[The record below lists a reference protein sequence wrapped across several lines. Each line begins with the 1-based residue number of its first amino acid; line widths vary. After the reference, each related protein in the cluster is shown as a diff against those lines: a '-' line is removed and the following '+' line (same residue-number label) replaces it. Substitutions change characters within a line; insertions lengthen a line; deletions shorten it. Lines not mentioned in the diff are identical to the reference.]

1 MLTATTTAPARRTA
15 GRCAHR
21 MRGLAATA
29 ARHVAVDLSP
39 QAVEQ
44 IAIRV
49 AQLLRHER
57 PQSGPSATPTWMT
70 AKELAHHLKLNPAW
84 VYEHAEELGAIRTG
98 DGPKARMRFDLHTA
112 TQALR
117 RHQKQSTP
125 VPASGSPRRRPQR
138 PGVYPA
144 DTPLLQVRNPY
155 ARGVRA
161 CRFASHTPVSIR

>member
-1 MLTATTTAPARRTA
+1 MLTATTTTPARRTA

-49 AQLLRHER
+49 AQLLRRDQVQRET
-57 PQSGPSATPTWMT
+57 SAAPSWMT

-117 RHQKQSTP
+117 RHRKQPAT
-125 VPASGSPRRRPQR
+125 PASGGPARTPTPAAYPAGAPLLEVRRRQIRGVRSCLSPRRGRI
-138 PGVYPA
+138 GV
-144 DTPLLQVRNPY
+144 
-155 ARGVRA
+155 
-161 CRFASHTPVSIR
+161 I

>member
-1 MLTATTTAPARRTA
+1 MLTATTATPARRTA

-57 PQSGPSATPTWMT
+57 ARSEPSTAPTWMT

-98 DGPKARMRFDLHTA
+98 DGPKARMRFDPQTA
-112 TQALR
+112 TEALR
-117 RHQKQSTP
+117 RHQKPS
-125 VPASGSPRRRPQR
+125 VPASGR
-138 PGVYPA
+138 PGRMAPRAPVYTA
-144 DTPLLQVRNPY
+144 DAPLLHVRNPY

-161 CRFASHTPVSIR
+161 CRCASHTPVSIR